1 MRGCRI
7 VQQHRVDRRELARRL
22 LNAGADVCLSAANED
37 HRERRLWQC
46 LSTPEA
52 IPARGNRC
60 VLCRFRRGLVQ
71 RRRCRINKAVPIDAT
86 GLRGGAGAV
95 ARSHISPD
103 EEGVA
108 AVLRRLGEHG
118 RSTGCSGPVAFIP
131 SHGSRP
137 HLKWKPPATRG
148 GPSGHTGRTSTLAA
162 APLGRYVLGVH
173 SGAETRYNEAT
184 AVRVARS
191 SLGSQCEPG
200 VAHAQFRSP

>member
-1 MRGCRI
+1 MAVPQHPGSHPCEG
-7 VQQHRVDRRELARRL
+7 QQVRPLPLSQRSGTATTLPHKQGRPHRRNGIEV
-22 LNAGADVCLSAANED
+22 G
-37 HRERRLWQC
+37 
-46 LSTPEA
+46 
-52 IPARGNRC
+52 
-60 VLCRFRRGLVQ
+60 
-71 RRRCRINKAVPIDAT
+71 RRRSCQIP
-86 GLRGGAGAV
+86 
-95 ARSHISPD
+95 HSPD
-103 EEGVA
+103 EESVA

-162 APLGRYVLGVH
+162 APLGRYVLVGVH